1 MLTLKLDPTSTFAVR
16 WPTSYRSVIALAEAY
31 IAYEGS
37 LAPTEQL
44 HDVPLS
50 AVQAALDEAKAAVNA
65 ARSGERGR
73 ASAGEIV
80 RQTYEALKPLIDKAV
95 AQLKAKH
102 FDHLALLEEWGLDTV
117 VRQGKVQVRKP
128 ASQSQRL
135 EFVEAYIAREA
146 SLPPE
151 EQISD
156 PPLATIQAHLSTI
169 QTSMAQRTS
178 GRDQR
183 EMNVQMRNTAVS
195 RLLDLLKVAAAIRV
209 AMLHGGL
216 VTNDLQPWGFQV
228 VGWVTIGNG
237 TREEPEV
244 VEV

>member
-1 MLTLKLDPTSTFAVR
+1 MLTLKLDPSSSFAVR
-16 WPTSYRSVIALAEAY
+16 WPSSYRSAVALAEAY
-31 IAYEGS
+31 VTYESS
-37 LAPTEQL
+37 LAPAEQL
-44 HDVPLS
+44 QDVPLS
-50 AVQAALDEAKAAVNA
+50 AIQAALADAQTAIHA

-80 RQTYEALKPLIDKAV
+80 QQTYEALKPLIDKAI

-156 PPLATIQAHLSTI
+156 PPLATMQAHLSTI

-183 EMNVQMRNTAVS
+183 EMNVQVRNTAVA

-228 VGWVTIGNG
+228 VGRVTSGNG
-237 TREEPEV
+237 TREAPISTE
-244 VEV
+244 